1 MRTMSE
7 LKGVVAAHGALAQSL
22 VTAVESISGVSGVL
36 QAVSNTD
43 CDRGKL
49 EERIHAAIGGA
60 PAVVFVDLP
69 SGSCLFAA
77 LSRLK
82 SEPNVRVVTGVNL
95 AMLIDFVFH
104 REATPEAAAERAM
117 AAGVKAI
124 KVPG

>member
-1 MRTMSE
+1 MSE
-7 LKGVVAAHGALAQSL
+7 LRGVVAAHGGLARAM
-22 VTAVESISGVSGVL
+22 VGAVESISGVQGVL
-36 QAVSNTD
+36 QAVSNDD

-49 EERIHAAIGGA
+49 EERIRAAVGGA
-60 PAVVFVDLP
+60 PAVVFVDMP

-77 LSRLK
+77 LSSLK
-82 SEPNVRVVTGVNL
+82 AEPNIRVVTGVNL

-104 REATPEAAAERAM
+104 RESTPEAAAERAM

>member
-1 MRTMSE
+1 M
-7 LKGVVAAHGALAQSL
+7 AAHGGLAKAL
-22 VTAVESISGVSGVL
+22 VGAVESISGLTGVL
-36 QAVSNTD
+36 QAVSNDD

-49 EERIHAAIGGA
+49 EERIHDAIGGR
-60 PAVVFVDLP
+60 PAVVFVDMP

-77 LSRLK
+77 LSRFK

-104 REATPEAAAERAM
+104 RESTPEAAAERAM